1 MFQRGVINANRPYVA
16 LLRPPTAGQAIAPLL
31 AASDECAQQ
40 LMADKIID
48 AAKDLTNSIK
58 SPDTRKQMIALA
70 IEYRQEPAKNPELKG
85 LVQKQDPANDP
96 NLFFDHLVTTNAST
110 VVLDSQPNTRPF
122 GGASSKQQ
130 LTRCTKFCDCPTE
143 KPGTSKTTPSVP
155 KSTSTDANPSGDP
168 KTTTDTTPT
177 VPKSTSGDA
186 DPKTTTDTTPTLPK
200 STSGDA
206 DPKTTTDTTP
216 TVPKS
221 TSGDADPKTTTDTT
235 PTVPKSTSGDA
246 DPKTTTDTTPTVPK
260 STSDNTNP
268 SDNLKS
274 TKSGTGSSTEEG
286 TEDEGGCGGSG
297 DDADN
302 EKKEESSTPPTTL
315 KDTTGTGEKA
325 EDKGTTDTQESL
337 KDTTSGGGGQE
348 DKGTVTNSAPTGDG
362 VKAESTTTETNPAPT
377 GNSEKAEDKG
387 TTESQDSLKDVT
399 SGGGGKED
407 KGTVT
412 DSTPTGNGVKAESTT
427 TETNP
432 APTGNGEKAED
443 KGTTESQDSLKDA
456 TSGGGGKE
464 DKGTVTILH
473 QLSTTT
479 KTNPAPTGNGEK
491 AEDKGT
497 TESQDSLKDVTSG
510 GGGKEDKGTVTDS
523 TPTGN
528 GVKAESTTTETNPAP
543 TGNGEKAE
551 DKGTTESQDNLK
563 DTTTETTPTPTG
575 SGDKAEDKGTGNG
588 EKVEEKDSN
597 TDADEGDCGGGS
609 GEDAEDKGTKTLSTT
624 GGGISS
630 SPQGSSTTPTSTGD
644 AKPNPSDADP
654 KLKDA
659 GNPPPSTGGGST
671 PGATSTTAISF
682 DDLLKQLNATIDLT
696 NVPNKECHDFRIE
709 YGQGFPGR
717 EAKDFAYQ
725 PLQAIFGHGAAL
737 TMCDSL
743 HNVCGVKQ
751 PDDAATFT
759 PCMDLVNALGKVVKD
774 GSKADLW
781 NLAFNMKTTY
791 RTEMATGP
799 GKGGKGDGTLL
810 PDQKKPSGSKTPSAS
825 PPGTTQPPSTTQPQ
839 STPNGN
845 VNQMDMNAN
854 MDQNMQNMNGN
865 TNPKDAGNPPPSTG
879 GGTPPGAPPTT
890 PISFEDLRKQLNA
903 TIDVTKIPN
912 KDCHDFRIEF
922 GSGFPGREAKDFA
935 YQPLQPIWSHGA
947 ALSFPSPPDMGI
959 IAHSMCDSLHNVC
972 GVKQPDD
979 AATFTPCMDLVN
991 ALGKVVKDGSKAD
1004 LWNLAFN
1011 MRTTYRTEMATGPG
1025 KGGKGDGKLYP
1036 DDSKPPGTKT
1046 PSASPPGTTQPPST
1060 TQPPKYPNGN
1070 VNQMDMNGNMDQNQ
1084 QNMQNMQNQQNMQN
1098 MQNQQNMQN
1107 MNQGNPG
1114 QGGK

>member
-1 MFQRGVINANRPYVA
+1 MNIFLA
-16 LLRPPTAGQAIAPLL
+16 LLLCVGALIARIIIDETPHPPGRLVRRRMSLEHACAAQSKLTTLTDCPGEICQTFAGQAIAPLL

-70 IEYRQEPAKNPELKG
+70 IEYRQCEKNTHPIYAHNNLGRNSVYCQEPAKNPELKG

-122 GGASSKQQ
+122 G
-130 LTRCTKFCDCPTE
+130 E
-143 KPGTSKTTPSVP
+143 KSGTSKTTPTVP
-155 KSTSTDANPSGDP
+155 KSTSSDANPSGDP
-168 KTTTDTTPT
+168 KTTTD
-177 VPKSTSGDA
+177 A
-186 DPKTTTDTTPTLPK
+186 
-200 STSGDA
+200 
-206 DPKTTTDTTP
+206 TP

-235 PTVPKSTSGDA
+235 PTVPKSTSGDVDPKTTTDTTPTVPKSTSGDV

-260 STSDNTNP
+260 STSDNPNP
-268 SDNLKS
+268 SDSLKS

-302 EKKEESSTPPTTL
+302 EKKAESSTPPSTL
-315 KDTTGTGEKA
+315 KDTTDNGEKA
-325 EDKGTTDTQESL
+325 EDKGTI
-337 KDTTSGGGGQE
+337 
-348 DKGTVTNSAPTGDG
+348 
-362 VKAESTTTETNPAPT
+362 
-377 GNSEKAEDKG
+377 
-387 TTESQDSLKDVT
+387 ESQDSLKDAT

-412 DSTPTGNGVKAESTT
+412 DSAPTGDGVKAESTT

-443 KGTTESQDSLKDA
+443 KGTTESQNNLK
-456 TSGGGGKE
+456 G
-464 DKGTVTILH
+464 
-473 QLSTTT
+473 
-479 KTNPAPTGNGEK
+479 
-491 AEDKGT
+491 
-497 TESQDSLKDVTSG
+497 VTSG

-523 TPTGN
+523 TTTGGAD
-528 GVKAESTTTETNPAP
+528 GVKAESTTTET
-543 TGNGEKAE
+543 
-551 DKGTTESQDNLK
+551 S
-563 DTTTETTPTPTG
+563 PTPTG

-609 GEDAEDKGTKTLSTT
+609 GEEAEDKGTKTLSTT
-624 GGGISS
+624 GAGTSS

-644 AKPNPSDADP
+644 QKPNPSDADP

-659 GNPPPSTGGGST
+659 GNPPPN
-671 PGATSTTAISF
+671 
-682 DDLLKQLNATIDLT
+682 LRKQLNATIDLT
-696 NVPNKECHDFRIE
+696 NVPNK
-709 YGQGFPGR
+709 
-717 EAKDFAYQ
+717 
-725 PLQAIFGHGAAL
+725 
-737 TMCDSL
+737 
-743 HNVCGVKQ
+743 
-751 PDDAATFT
+751 
-759 PCMDLVNALGKVVKD
+759 
-774 GSKADLW
+774 
-781 NLAFNMKTTY
+781 
-791 RTEMATGP
+791 
-799 GKGGKGDGTLL
+799 
-810 PDQKKPSGSKTPSAS
+810 
-825 PPGTTQPPSTTQPQ
+825 
-839 STPNGN
+839 
-845 VNQMDMNAN
+845 
-854 MDQNMQNMNGN
+854 
-865 TNPKDAGNPPPSTG
+865 
-879 GGTPPGAPPTT
+879 
-890 PISFEDLRKQLNA
+890 
-903 TIDVTKIPN
+903 
-912 KDCHDFRIEF
+912 DCHDFRIEF
-922 GSGFPGREAKDFA
+922 GQGFPGREAKDFA

-947 ALSFPSPPDMGI
+947 ALNMGI

-972 GVKQPDD
+972 GVKQSED

-1025 KGGKGDGKLYP
+1025 KGGKGDGKLHP
-1036 DDSKPPGTKT
+1036 DDLKPPGTKT

-1060 TQPPKYPNGN
+1060 AQPQSTPNGN
-1070 VNQMDMNGNMDQNQ
+1070 VNQMDMNGNMDQN
-1084 QNMQNMQNQQNMQN
+1084 MQNQQNMQN
-1098 MQNQQNMQN
+1098 MQNQQNQQNMQNMQN

>member
-1 MFQRGVINANRPYVA
+1 MNIFLA
-16 LLRPPTAGQAIAPLL
+16 LLLCVGALIARIIIDETPHPPGRLVRRRMSLEHACAAQSKLTTLTDCPGEICQTFAGQAIAPLL

-70 IEYRQEPAKNPELKG
+70 IEYRQCEKNTHPIYAHNNLGRNSVYCQKPAKNPELKG

-122 GGASSKQQ
+122 G
-130 LTRCTKFCDCPTE
+130 E

-464 DKGTVTILH
+464 DKGTVT
-473 QLSTTT
+473 
-479 KTNPAPTGNGEK
+479 
-491 AEDKGT
+491 
-497 TESQDSLKDVTSG
+497 
-510 GGGKEDKGTVTDS
+510 DS

-575 SGDKAEDKGTGNG
+575 SGDKAEDKGTGN
-588 EKVEEKDSN
+588 
-597 TDADEGDCGGGS
+597 DADEGDCGGGS

-737 TMCDSL
+737 NMGIIAHSMCDSL

-947 ALSFPSPPDMGI
+947 ALNMGI

-1046 PSASPPGTTQPPST
+1046 PSASPPGTTQPPV
-1060 TQPPKYPNGN
+1060 PPNLLVPLNLR
-1070 VNQMDMNGNMDQNQ
+1070 V
-1084 QNMQNMQNQQNMQN
+1084 
-1098 MQNQQNMQN
+1098 
-1107 MNQGNPG
+1107 PRTAT
-1114 QGGK
+1114 